1 MQKST
6 DVVLTKDLFDWVV
19 LAKRLVRF
27 AVSPNPSN
35 SSSAERF
42 AAQLALARVH
52 PNLIALER
60 TPGGYAMPRDE
71 TRGWFELRA
80 KRGLAG
86 YGLARALRMLLDV
99 LTGLSALEDTRTEK
113 GVPFVHGEVVPAM
126 LRVDPRGATRLVALA
141 PWHWGAPGTLPV
153 PERHGHL
160 APERLLGD
168 VIDARADV
176 FSAGVL
182 LWEALAGRR
191 LFETDSVD
199 GIVMRLMGGKITLPE
214 LPPELSW
221 AVPLKA
227 IASCALSVDPEQR
240 FANCLELAD
249 AIGAVAGGHV
259 ATHGDVADFLRA
271 PEPVARSSVFD
282 EPPTLPTHHSSL
294 SALIAPLQATER
306 PLPSTSERAPREQS
320 PEPRISR
327 SVWAIAALSCAVGAI
342 GASAIA
348 RYAAPH
354 GERQSASASAP
365 VLGAALPTVAPSP
378 GAAPEPSAPLE
389 VAPSVAKPIELPPPA
404 AEIREKEP
412 KPHKAASQPKA
423 TTPKL
428 RAPLK
433 ASRSV
438 EKTAVKYGI

>member
-1 MQKST
+1 
-6 DVVLTKDLFDWVV
+6 
-19 LAKRLVRF
+19 LVRF
-27 AVSPNPSN
+27 AVSPNPSK
-35 SSSAERF
+35 SLSTERF

-60 TPGGYAMPRDE
+60 SPGGYAIPRDE
-71 TRGWFELRA
+71 TRGWFELRSR
-80 KRGLAG
+80 RGFAG

-113 GVPFVHGEVVPAM
+113 GLPFVHGEVVPAM

-141 PWHWGAPGTLPV
+141 PWHWSAPGTLPV
-153 PERHGHL
+153 PERYGHL

-227 IASCALSVDPEQR
+227 IATCALSVDPEQR

-249 AIGAVAGGHV
+249 AIAAVASGHV
-259 ATHGDVADFLRA
+259 ATHGDVADFLHA
-271 PEPVARSSVFD
+271 PEPIARPSMFD

-294 SALIAPLQATER
+294 SALVAPLQATEC
-306 PLPSTSERAPREQS
+306 PIPSPSEPIRRDPRSSER
-320 PEPRISR
+320 RISR
-327 SVWAIAALSCAVGAI
+327 SVWAIAALSCAVGAV

-354 GERQSASASAP
+354 GDRQTAAASAP
-365 VLGAALPTVAPSP
+365 VLGVALATVTPSVSARTEP
-378 GAAPEPSAPLE
+378 PAAPETAQ
-389 VAPSVAKPIELPPPA
+389 SVANSIELAQPPVEA
-404 AEIREKEP
+404 HEKGP
-412 KPHKAASQPKA
+412 KPQKSAGPAKA
-423 TTPKL
+423 TTAKP
-428 RAPLK
+428 RASVK
-433 ASRSV
+433 ASRSI

>member
-1 MQKST
+1 MP
-6 DVVLTKDLFDWVV
+6 
-19 LAKRLVRF
+19 KRLVRF
-27 AVSPNPSN
+27 VVSPNPSK

-60 TPGGYAMPRDE
+60 TPGGYAIPRHE

-80 KRGLAG
+80 RRGFAG
-86 YGLARALRMLLDV
+86 YGLSRALRMLLDV
-99 LTGLSALEDTRTEK
+99 LTGLSALEDTRTEQ
-113 GVPFVHGEVVPAM
+113 GQPFVHGEVVPAM

-141 PWHWGAPGTLPV
+141 PWHWSAPGTLPV
-153 PERHGHL
+153 AERHGHL

-191 LFETDSVD
+191 LFETESVD
-199 GIVMRLMGGKITLPE
+199 GIVMRLMGGKVTLPE

-227 IASCALSVDPEQR
+227 IAICALSVDPEQR

-249 AIGAVAGGHV
+249 AIAAVAGGHV

-271 PEPVARSSVFD
+271 PEPAARPSVFD
-282 EPPTLPTHHSSL
+282 DPPTLPTHHSSL
-294 SALIAPLQATER
+294 SALVAPLRATER
-306 PLPSTSERAPREQS
+306 AAPSPSEPIRRDPPS
-320 PEPRISR
+320 PERRVSR
-327 SVWAIAALSCAVGAI
+327 SVWAIAALSCAVGAA

-348 RYAAPH
+348 RYGASH
-354 GERQSASASAP
+354 GGTQSAAASAP
-365 VLGAALPTVAPSP
+365 VLGASLPTGASSLGATPELSALP
-378 GAAPEPSAPLE
+378 E
-389 VAPSVAKPIELPPPA
+389 PPA
-404 AEIREKEP
+404 ARVPPQAVASPLEPILAPVESHEKVS
-412 KPHKAASQPKA
+412 KPQKAGSVVKA
-423 TTPKL
+423 TTAKP
-428 RAPLK
+428 RAPVK
-433 ASRSV
+433 ASRSP
-438 EKTAVKYGI
+438 EKAAAKYGI